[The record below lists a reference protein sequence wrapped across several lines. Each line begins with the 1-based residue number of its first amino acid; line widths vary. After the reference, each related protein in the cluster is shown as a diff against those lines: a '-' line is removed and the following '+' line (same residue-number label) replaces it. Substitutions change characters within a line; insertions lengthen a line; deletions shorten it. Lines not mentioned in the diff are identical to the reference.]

1 MTSTAPIRI
10 LLADDHP
17 LVREGLIACLAR
29 DEGIRVVGEAASGE
43 AALREAER
51 LRPDVILL
59 DITMPGLNGIQATR
73 KLKELLPKVR
83 ILLLT
88 MHNNKEYILEGLRA
102 GADGYA
108 LKDAAPRELI
118 EAVRTVHRGE
128 RFFSSS
134 VLEILAEAGVSSEE
148 PVGAGGALSARETQV
163 LGQIAEGLSNKEI
176 AAKLGVSVR
185 TIEKHRER
193 IMRKLDIHSTA
204 GLTKYAIAHGL
215 IDMKMP

>member
-1 MTSTAPIRI
+1 MTATAPIRI

-51 LRPDVILL
+51 LRPDVVLL

-73 KLKELLPKVR
+73 KLKELLPSVR

-134 VLEILAEAGVSSEE
+134 VLEILAEAGVSSDE

-193 IMRKLDIHSTA
+193 IMRKLEIHSTA

>member
-1 MTSTAPIRI
+1 MTATAPIRI

-51 LRPDVILL
+51 LRPDVVLL
-59 DITMPGLNGIQATR
+59 DITMPGLNGIQAAR
-73 KLKELLPKVR
+73 KLKELLPSVR

-134 VLEILAEAGVSSEE
+134 VLEILAEAGVSSDER
-148 PVGAGGALSARETQV
+148 AGGAALSARETQV

-193 IMRKLDIHSTA
+193 IMRKLEIHSTA